1 MRQTLVTAAATDSE
15 SYLMIAT
22 RLLIVDSDQRF
33 WDNAQFEL
41 AIDPRIDQITRI
53 DSAQSAMANVG
64 LTKPNI
70 AIINMTVPG
79 PATSDLIRTLYSGI
93 ESTPIIALFD
103 SLDDGRVGY
112 AVGAG
117 ARACISRTSLAK
129 QIRGTVI
136 EVLAGELPIHRDVA
150 ERPYLLAGLI
160 VEFQRQSHGVAKVE
174 TTACPLTDRELTVL
188 SHVADGNANKEIA
201 DLLYISER
209 TVKNHMTNIL
219 AKLSAHDR
227 AHAVRFGIQ
236 NSWISLGQPEPVLS
250 LVA

>member
-1 MRQTLVTAAATDSE
+1 MPRQHQISE
-15 SYLMIAT
+15 SYLMAPT

-33 WDNAQFEL
+33 WDSAQFEL

-53 DSAQSAMANVG
+53 DSAQSAIASLG
-64 LTKPNI
+64 SAKPGI

-79 PATSDLIRTLYSGI
+79 PSTTDLIRTLGAGT
-93 ESTPIIALFD
+93 EPAPFIALFD

-112 AVGAG
+112 AVGTG
-117 ARACISRTSLAK
+117 ARACISRTSPAR

-150 ERPYLLAGLI
+150 ERPYLLTGLI
-160 VEFQRQSHGVAKVE
+160 AEFQRQSRGSVRTE
-174 TTACPLTDRELTVL
+174 TASCPLTERELTIL
-188 SHVADGNANKEIA
+188 SRVADGNANKEIA

-219 AKLSAHDR
+219 AKLGAHDR

-236 NSWISLGQPEPVLS
+236 NSWISLERPEPVVS
-250 LVA
+250 MVA

>member
-1 MRQTLVTAAATDSE
+1 MAP
-15 SYLMIAT
+15 T

-33 WDNAQFEL
+33 WDSAQFEL

-53 DSAQSAMANVG
+53 DSAQAAMAVVDSA
-64 LTKPNI
+64 KPGI

-79 PATSDLIRTLYSGI
+79 PTTTDLIRTLSSGT
-93 ESTPIIALFD
+93 EPTPFIALFD
-103 SLDDGRVGY
+103 LLDDGRVGY

-117 ARACISRTSLAK
+117 ARACISRTSPAK
-129 QIRGTVI
+129 QIRGTII

-150 ERPYLLAGLI
+150 ERPYLLTGLI
-160 VEFQRQSHGVAKVE
+160 AEFQRQSRGAVKTE
-174 TTACPLTDRELTVL
+174 TTVCPLTERELTIL
-188 SHVADGNANKEIA
+188 SRVADGNANKEIA

-219 AKLSAHDR
+219 AKLGAHDR

-236 NSWISLGQPEPVLS
+236 NSWINLERPEPVLS
-250 LVA
+250 MVA

>member
-1 MRQTLVTAAATDSE
+1 MAP
-15 SYLMIAT
+15 T

-33 WDNAQFEL
+33 WDSTQFEL

-53 DSAQSAMANVG
+53 DSAQIAMTVLG
-64 LTKPNI
+64 STKPGI

-79 PATSDLIRTLYSGI
+79 PTTTDLVGTLSSGT
-93 ESTPIIALFD
+93 EPTPFIALFD

-117 ARACISRTSLAK
+117 ARACVSRMSPAR

-160 VEFQRQSHGVAKVE
+160 TEFQRQARGASKTE
-174 TTACPLTDRELTVL
+174 TGACPLTDRELTIL
-188 SHVADGNANKEIA
+188 SRVADGNANKEIA
-201 DLLYISER
+201 ELLFISER

-219 AKLSAHDR
+219 AKLGAHDR

-236 NSWISLGQPEPVLS
+236 NSWISLDRPEPILG